1 MCLTP
6 TLKPEAAKKV
16 KKVTKKSASK
26 RKAGEALAEPAPTT
40 ADAEKDASAPPPAKK
55 VKKVKAAAKPAK
67 KAAAKAEDEEA
78 AEEPKAADAAD
89 AGAVAEL
96 TPKEFLEKNEIQ
108 IKDGE
113 LAVPFQSFKQIADYI
128 NKYAYSVAHTHTHPS
143 LPPSSTFPF
152 VHHRPIERCF
162 EKAGFSAPSV
172 IQSVCWPVALKGSD
186 LIAIAKTGSGK
197 TLGFLIPAF
206 HMALKDMPTDPRQP
220 RIQYGAPP
228 TAMVIAPTRELAV
241 QIHEEATKFGNA
253 ARIVSVAVFGGVPS
267 GKQIR
272 ELRRGSHIVIAT
284 PGRLTDLL
292 DLDNPPVT
300 NLNNIKYAVLDE
312 ADQMLDMGFEP
323 AITALMKMLPEQHQ
337 TLMFTATWPKAIQKI
352 ARNFLKNPVH
362 VQVGADGLKANS
374 SITQEF
380 HVVEEWEKEA
390 MLVKTL
396 AKMEDEG
403 KKESVLVFV
412 NRKANC
418 DTIARAVK
426 RGGMQALSI
435 HGDLDQAQRMAALKA
450 FKEEKVRIVI
460 ATDVAARGLDIDGV
474 GLVINYDF
482 PSSGC
487 EIWVHRVGRTG
498 RAGRKGRAVTFFDVH
513 GPEKKFADEL
523 LAMLQGSETPIP
535 DWLVPLAETASFSN
549 ARADAKKDFFKNR
562 ANGGGWGGGGGRGG
576 GGGSSWGGGGGGGS
590 WGGGGGG
597 GSWGGG
603 GGGSWGGKSW

>member
-16 KKVTKKSASK
+16 KKVTKKSAAK
-26 RKAGEALAEPAPTT
+26 RKADEALAEPAPTT

-55 VKKVKAAAKPAK
+55 AKKVKAAAKPAK
-67 KAAAKAEDEEA
+67 KPAAKAKAAAVEEE
-78 AEEPKAADAAD
+78 EEPKAAVDAAD
-89 AGAVAEL
+89 DAGAAL
-96 TPKEFLEKNEIQ
+96 SPKEYLDKHEIQ
-108 IKDGE
+108 IKDGD
-113 LAVPFQSFKQIADYI
+113 LAAPFQSFKQIADYI
-128 NKYAYSVAHTHTHPS
+128 NK
-143 LPPSSTFPF
+143 
-152 VHHRPIERCF
+152 PIERCF

-352 ARNFLKNPVH
+352 ARSFLKNPVH

-450 FKEEKVRIVI
+450 FKDEKVRIVI

-523 LAMLQGSETPIP
+523 LAMLQGSDTPIP
-535 DWLVPLAETASFSN
+535 DWLVPLAETASFAN
-549 ARADAKKDFFKNR
+549 ARADAKKDFFKSR
-562 ANGGGWGGGGGRGG
+562 ANGGGWGGGGKGGGR
-576 GGGSSWGGGGGGGS
+576 GGGSSWGGGGGGGGS
-590 WGGGGGG
+590 WGGGGGGSWGGGGG